1 MSPDNADQRI
11 NTRGCNARYSA
22 EEEDQIGGTYAG
34 SVATLLARDPVALF
48 AGRMEARKVS
58 SSGVRQG
65 PRADVDP
72 GGEYSTEVPQQVRMQ
87 RDADPRSGTVTCGY
101 GRGWT
106 CCLLFASRGQG
117 FESP

>member
-1 MSPDNADQRI
+1 MHCPASVCAAGDALL
-11 NTRGCNARYSA
+11 SA

-34 SVATLLARDPVALF
+34 SAATLLARDPVALS
-48 AGRMEARKVS
+48 AGRTEARKGHS
-58 SSGVRQG
+58 DGVRQG

-72 GGEYSTEVPQQVRMQ
+72 GGEYSTEVPQQVRIW
-87 RDADPRSGTVTCGY
+87 RDADTRSGTVACGD